1 MGGIL
6 VLQGFNNL
14 LEFWTFWGILCLILV
29 SCFVLEGVNGYCLCL
44 AGSWERWLKCLH
56 QIPSVS
62 WMFHFHLHVFL
73 TLPSPLVYL
82 ICAKDITIVLL
93 LQMMGWMKRLA
104 WRGPGSFMLKFG
116 LWGKGWDWNSLY
128 ILFCFCAVVNCFSWL
143 VHDSCSINFFVPFLR
158 SLSGPFN

>member
-104 WRGPGSFMLKFG
+104 WRGAWSIYVKIWAMGQGVGLKFFIFF
-116 LWGKGWDWNSLY
+116 
-128 ILFCFCAVVNCFSWL
+128 ILFLCCC
-143 VHDSCSINFFVPFLR
+143 
-158 SLSGPFN
+158 

>member
-14 LEFWTFWGILCLILV
+14 LEFWTFFGILCLILV
-29 SCFVLEGVNGYCLCL
+29 SCFVLEGVNGYCLYL
-44 AGSWERWLKCLH
+44 AGSWERWLKCRH

-82 ICAKDITIVLL
+82 KCAKDITIVLL
-93 LQMMGWMKRLA
+93 LQMMGVDEKVGTEGGWIIYVKI
-104 WRGPGSFMLKFG
+104 WPKGQGVGLKFFIFF
-116 LWGKGWDWNSLY
+116 
-128 ILFCFCAVVNCFSWL
+128 ILFLCCC
-143 VHDSCSINFFVPFLR
+143 
-158 SLSGPFN
+158 